1 MKKLKNFPVTNYHQ
15 FPQKYY
21 FLSIVNNIIKIANL
35 TKTKKIIL
43 DYGCGNRIF
52 SKILQNKKIINYDI
66 NPLLSDVKNYENY
79 KFNIVIFN
87 HVLMYVKPKEI
98 GKLFDKIKKI
108 NPKCEII
115 VSLSRQNILSK
126 IAMLL
131 TFSLKAH
138 ENTNSTYAEQVKEIV
153 KKTTTKKKKLKIFGI
168 TDIFYLKFK

>member
-66 NPLLSDVKNYENY
+66 NPLLSS
-79 KFNIVIFN
+79 
-87 HVLMYVKPKEI
+87 EI
-98 GKLFDKIKKI
+98 RTMFSSGIRTTDRD
-108 NPKCEII
+108 II
-115 VSLSRQNILSK
+115 YRES
-126 IAMLL
+126 
-131 TFSLKAH
+131 
-138 ENTNSTYAEQVKEIV
+138 
-153 KKTTTKKKKLKIFGI
+153 
-168 TDIFYLKFK
+168 